1 MPDSSFTPVSFSP
14 PMIAREGGT
23 GNVVIGTVLTEDPK
37 LHAYVLQ
44 YAREFNCEPYTVIRE
59 ALAEYLR
66 NHLSPEF

>member
-1 MPDSSFTPVSFSP
+1 M
-14 PMIAREGGT
+14 E
-23 GNVVIGTVLTEDPK
+23 TEDPK

-66 NHLSPEF
+66 NHLPPEF

>member
-1 MPDSSFTPVSFSP
+1 MTEDLSSLL
-14 PMIAREGGT
+14 ARME
-23 GNVVIGTVLTEDPK
+23 TEDPK

-66 NHLSPEF
+66 NHLPPEF